1 MLHWSIDCCM
11 IVSGLVGWSGMLRCL
26 RDCQKLLMDGLE
38 GIYSLLKLYVI
49 RGELCLSVHEQGADR
64 RVLGVVLWHLPS
76 LAAL

>member
-1 MLHWSIDCCM
+1 
-11 IVSGLVGWSGMLRCL
+11 
-26 RDCQKLLMDGLE
+26 MDGLE